1 MIRRPPRSTLFP
13 YTTLFRSVSDK
24 EAGKIWLISS
34 ETLAGVPDF
43 YDLLGF
49 PRLEAKLPR
58 WLVDYR
64 PWSMPLWQWIAIA
77 LLVPFAFGLA
87 WFFVLL
93 ARLCYRLVIRQRNKP
108 IE

>member
-58 WLVDYR
+58 WLVDY
-64 PWSMPLWQWIAIA
+64 PPLSMPVCQWIAIA
-77 LLVPFAFGLA
+77 LLAPFAFGSA
-87 WFFVLL
+87 STFVLL
-93 ARLCYRLVIRQRNKP
+93 ARLCHRLVMRCLK
-108 IE
+108 